1 MKVSQ
6 VKGSKTS
13 PTKGPEKAQP
23 AFGST
28 FSDLLSDQRERR
40 DREQLEQMMQDIRRQ
55 GDLLADAKHIE
66 ILVQYKN
73 MVKSF
78 VSEAV
83 EYAFAIEER
92 RGLSRMGRSKV
103 LKVVAQIDDQ
113 LIAITDNFLAQERSR
128 IKLLSKIGELQGLLM
143 NLYV

>member
-6 VKGSKTS
+6 VKGSKTA
-13 PTKGPEKAQP
+13 PVKGPDKAQP
-23 AFGST
+23 SFGAS
-28 FSDLLSDQRERR
+28 FSDLMSDQRERR
-40 DREQLEQMMQDIRRQ
+40 DREQLERMMLEIRKQ
-55 GDLLADAKHIE
+55 GDQLVDAKHIE
-66 ILVQYKN
+66 VLVQYKK
-73 MVKSF
+73 MVKDF
-78 VSEAV
+78 VSQAV

-113 LIAITDNFLAQERSR
+113 LVEITESFLAEERSR
-128 IKLLSKIGELQGLLM
+128 IKLLGKIGELQGLLM